1 MTKDKEITLK
11 DHFDDKLATIK
22 QQFDEKF
29 NGHRQ
34 IDDNRFSA
42 VEDQLNI
49 KISSLEKATT
59 VAAGLMDKRLES
71 MNEFR
76 TQLKDQA
83 ATFVPRSEYDNQQHR
98 LDEDVRLLRETR
110 ASAEVSSA
118 MLEKRLESMNE
129 FRTQL
134 KDQAGTFFTRNE
146 HEVYMTSVDKDL
158 RMLRESKAT
167 LEGKASQSSVN
178 VALIISFVGI
188 ALALASMLRE
198 FMPSQSSPQQI
209 PAIIQPAR

>member
-1 MTKDKEITLK
+1 MTKATEITLK
-11 DHFDDKLATIK
+11 DHFDDKIITIK

-29 NGHRQ
+29 NEHRL
-34 IDDNRFSA
+34 IDDARFEG

-59 VAAGLMDKRLES
+59 VAAGLMEKRLES

-76 TQLKDQA
+76 AQLKDQA
-83 ATFVPRSEYDNQQHR
+83 ATFVPRSEYEGQSHR

-110 ASAEVSSA
+110 ASSEVSAA

-129 FRTQL
+129 FRLQL

-146 HEVYMTSVDKDL
+146 HETYIVSIEKDL
-158 RMLRESKAT
+158 RVLRESKAN

-178 VALIISFVGI
+178 IAYVLAAIGI
-188 ALALASMLRE
+188 AMSMIGLLHS
-198 FMPSQSSPQQI
+198 FSNLSYPQQV
-209 PAIIQPAR
+209 PAIVQPAK